1 MSISS
6 KRPFRSTMTRLEASD
21 LSTSIARTPIIAA
34 DTRLRVLVDM
44 AHALGDDND
53 VVAAAVD
60 AAAADH
66 IDHIMLEIDFLFGKQ
81 HGGSAGSQGGVER
94 EMAGV
99 AAHDLYDRH
108 ALVALP
114 GVAQL
119 VDGLDRGVAG
129 GIKADGILG
138 AAHVVI
144 DRRGDTHDADPPAG
158 QLQRAAVSA
167 VAADGDETVDA
178 KIFADF
184 CGFVNTGFRAEFLA
198 AGGIENG
205 TAAAGNAVYVVAGQ
219 LKNIAVDESGV
230 TSADADAGDP
240 LGAGGAHNGADRGV
254 HAGGV
259 AAARQDADSVCSC
272 HK

>member
-1 MSISS
+1 
-6 KRPFRSTMTRLEASD
+6 
-21 LSTSIARTPIIAA
+21 
-34 DTRLRVLVDM
+34 
-44 AHALGDDND
+44 
-53 VVAAAVD
+53 
-60 AAAADH
+60 
-66 IDHIMLEIDFLFGKQ
+66 
-81 HGGSAGSQGGVER
+81 
-94 EMAGV
+94 MAGV

-119 VDGLDRGVAG
+119 VDGLDCGVAG

-138 AAHVVI
+138 AAHVVV
-144 DRRGDTHDADPPAG
+144 DRRGDTHDADTPAG

-167 VAADGDETVDA
+167 VAADGDKAVDA

-205 TAAAGNAVYVVAGQ
+205 TAAAGNAVHVVAGQ

-230 TSADADAGDP
+230 TSADADAGDS
-240 LGAGGAHNGADRGV
+240 LGAGRAHNGADRGV